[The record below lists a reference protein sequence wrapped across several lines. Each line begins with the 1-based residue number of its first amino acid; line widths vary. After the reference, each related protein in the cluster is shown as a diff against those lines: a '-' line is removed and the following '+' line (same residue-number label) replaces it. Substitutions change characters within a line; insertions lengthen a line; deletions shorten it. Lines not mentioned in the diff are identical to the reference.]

1 VTFEALPAILAT
13 GAIAALLAFLL
24 TPLAMRIA
32 TRAGAIDNPDSG
44 RRIHVRPIPRAGG
57 LAVVTAFVVV
67 GLIALLLQAQ
77 FELYDGGWRWQPE
90 RWFGFQGPQTE
101 QVLLAVFGGA
111 VLAAAFGF
119 IDDKWQI
126 RARWQF
132 IFQLA
137 LALFAI
143 MLGLQI
149 LEISNPLEFLG
160 GVFADDTLVFEGI
173 LASLITA
180 LWVVGMIN
188 SINFIDGL
196 DGLSTGVAII
206 AALTLGFVSFGYE
219 SSYQLIVALLC
230 TVFAGALLGY
240 LPWNFNPAKVFIGTT
255 GVMVMGY
262 LLAVLAILGS
272 AKVAVALLILG
283 VPIIDTF
290 WIITRRLLSGHSP
303 FTPDRGHI
311 HHRLL
316 DLGLSHRGVV
326 LLIYAITVVL
336 ALVSV
341 LLAGGS
347 GPIYA
352 FMAIVIGSGIVL
364 LLITFR
370 GADEALEATTYDDA
384 LEASP
389 ETKSDD

>member
-1 VTFEALPAILAT
+1 VNFDALPYILVAGAAAALVAYLLTPWAMRVATIT
-13 GAIAALLAFLL
+13 GAI
-24 TPLAMRIA
+24 
-32 TRAGAIDNPDSG
+32 DQPDSG

-57 LAVVTAFVVV
+57 LAVAIAFVVV
-67 GLIALLLQAQ
+67 GLLALFLQDR
-77 FELYDGGWRWQPE
+77 FELVRIPSWRLLD
-90 RWFGFQGPQTE
+90 QGE
-101 QVLLAVFGGA
+101 VIAVFGGA
-111 VLAAAFGF
+111 ILAAAFGF

-132 IFQLA
+132 IFQLV
-137 LALFAI
+137 LAGFAI
-143 MLGLQI
+143 LLGLQI
-149 LEISNPLEFLG
+149 LSISNPLEFLG
-160 GVFADDTLVFEGI
+160 GVFADDNIAFEGI
-173 LASLITA
+173 LASLVTT
-180 LWVVGMIN
+180 LWIVGMIN

-206 AALTLGFVSFGYE
+206 AALTLGFVSFGFE
-219 SSYQLIVALLC
+219 SAYQPVVALLC
-230 TVFAGALLGY
+230 LVFAGSMLGY
-240 LPWNFNPAKVFIGTT
+240 LPWNFNPAAVFIGTT

-290 WIITRRLLSGHSP
+290 WIITRRLLNGNSP

-326 LLIYAITVVL
+326 LLIYAITTLL
-336 ALVSV
+336 AITSV

-352 FMAIVIGSGIVL
+352 FMAIVIISGL
-364 LLITFR
+364 LLLVITFR
-370 GADEALEATTYDDA
+370 GTDEALEATTYDESAADDGTRV
-384 LEASP
+384 LIEG
-389 ETKSDD
+389 SDDT

>member
-1 VTFEALPAILAT
+1 VTLDALPAIVIT
-13 GAIAALLAFLL
+13 GVIAAAVAYLF
-24 TPLAMRIA
+24 TPVAMRVA
-32 TRAGAIDNPDSG
+32 TRSGAIDNPDSG

-57 LAVVTAFVVV
+57 LAVVVAFISV
-67 GLIALLLQAQ
+67 GLVALSLQAR
-77 FELYDGGWRWQPE
+77 FGLYGGGWRWQPE
-90 RWFGFQGPQTE
+90 RWFGFQGPATD

-111 VLAAAFGF
+111 ALAAVFGF

-132 IFQLA
+132 GFQVVLA
-137 LALFAI
+137 GVAI
-143 MLGLQI
+143 LLGLQI
-149 LEISNPLEFLG
+149 LEINNPLEFLG
-160 GVFADDTLVFEGI
+160 GVFADDTLEFEGI

-180 LWVVGMIN
+180 LWIVGMIN

-206 AALTLGFVSFGYE
+206 AALTLGFVSLGYE

-230 TVFAGALLGY
+230 AVFAGGLLGY

-316 DLGLSHRGVV
+316 DLGLSHKGVV
-326 LLIYAITVVL
+326 VLIYALTAVL
-336 ALVSV
+336 AVVSV
-341 LLAGGS
+341 ILAGGS

-352 FMAIVIGSGIVL
+352 FMAIVVASGIVL
-364 LLITFR
+364 LVITFR
-370 GADEALEATTYDDA
+370 GRDAA
-384 LEASP
+384 LEASSYP
-389 ETKSDD
+389 EDEQ